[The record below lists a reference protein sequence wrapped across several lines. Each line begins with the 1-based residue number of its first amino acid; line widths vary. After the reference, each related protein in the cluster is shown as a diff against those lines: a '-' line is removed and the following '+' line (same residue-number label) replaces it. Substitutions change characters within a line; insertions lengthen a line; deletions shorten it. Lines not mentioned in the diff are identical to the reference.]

1 MAGGYVRA
9 QISTGEIPRGA
20 TTVRFL
26 GRLFLADELEQGI
39 EIVLLIE
46 KSSIVLMAGSDELGT
61 WPIEL
66 VTATRAA
73 GDLFDLKLG
82 DEAFRFEPR
91 DRLSFAYDG
100 LQTIE
105 DRTLRRTTGWRGRLH
120 RIRGPRRPIG
130 EAPLREPSPP
140 EPAPS
145 MAPVPPQPD
154 RVPVRPQPNPTPTPS
169 TQPAPVPSPGPPG
182 PITPAEPPADAD
194 DLAPMEPDVGIP
206 ADAPAVQPADTAP
219 TVGDQG
225 EPEPPPLPAD
235 PFDQERYPEVTL
247 DLRSDTTDP
256 AEVAS
261 TALLENAPPEPPAED
276 HPPQKPAS
284 RVSLLDR
291 VRRSREEHVHSYRMT
306 TISGGLVRR
315 VCTECRH
322 VSIGVEPS

>member
-1 MAGGYVRA
+1 M
-9 QISTGEIPRGA
+9 
-20 TTVRFL
+20 RFL
-26 GRLFLADELEQGI
+26 GRLFLADEPEQGI
-39 EIVLLIE
+39 EIVMLIE

-82 DEAFRFEPR
+82 DEAFQFEPR

-120 RIRGPRRPIG
+120 RIRGPRRPVG
-130 EAPLREPSPP
+130 EAPLRDPASP

-145 MAPVPPQPD
+145 VAPVPPQPD
-154 RVPVRPQPNPTPTPS
+154 RVPVRPLPNPTPTPS

-182 PITPAEPPADAD
+182 PVTPAEPPTKAD
-194 DLAPMEPDVGIP
+194 DLALVEPGDGTP
-206 ADAPAVQPADTAP
+206 ADAPADQPTGSP
-219 TVGDQG
+219 TLGDQG
-225 EPEPPPLPAD
+225 GPETPPLPAD
-235 PFDQERYPEVTL
+235 PFDQERDPEVTL
-247 DLRSDTTDP
+247 DLRADTADP
-256 AEVAS
+256 AEVPS
-261 TALLENAPPEPPAED
+261 TTLLEQLPSEPSSVDP
-276 HPPQKPAS
+276 PPQKPAA

-322 VSIGVEPS
+322 VSIGVDPS